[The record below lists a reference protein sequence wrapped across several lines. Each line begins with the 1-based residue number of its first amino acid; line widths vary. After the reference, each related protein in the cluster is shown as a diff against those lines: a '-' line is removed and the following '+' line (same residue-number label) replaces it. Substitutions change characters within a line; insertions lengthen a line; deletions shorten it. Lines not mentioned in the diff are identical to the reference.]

1 MKQFILFPEP
11 IIGAYYKWLYYKIL
25 PRSMVCVL
33 VWVVAMS
40 ANCKYLIFLSDVF
53 EIWRDK
59 TPGLR
64 HIHWSLHISCQP
76 SSTPGVSLKCFL
88 FRNELIFP
96 FLKYFIFFLIC
107 LPPPPPPRPPQLA
120 WVVFLHHLSP
130 RLQGGKGSGQQ
141 SNNCGLIE
149 ALTDHGTVG
158 NGTNDYQ
165 YTYTTYN
172 VVQLILWLRLYW

>member
-1 MKQFILFPEP
+1 
-11 IIGAYYKWLYYKIL
+11 
-25 PRSMVCVL
+25 
-33 VWVVAMS
+33 MS

-107 LPPPPPPRPPQLA
+107 LLPPPPPPPPPARPPQLA

-141 SNNCGLIE
+141 SNNSPDRSINRSWNCRQWYEWLSIYIYYVQCSSINIMTKVILIDRQN
-149 ALTDHGTVG
+149 LLSTCTKFPTVHCS
-158 NGTNDYQ
+158 
-165 YTYTTYN
+165 
-172 VVQLILWLRLYW
+172 L